1 MDDENDIL
9 HIAKYFLGRYGAA
22 APALMESRAGAC
34 AREGDADAAQLWRCI
49 ASEIRKVEQ
58 RKSDHASA
66 LLRTDRPATDKPV
79 PDSHVRCA
87 FEATPHPYL
96 LLTPDLTIAGANECY
111 LGATMSRREDIVGR
125 SVFEALPEDPA
136 WAEADSVRN
145 LGTSLAR
152 VIDEGRSDQMKVHR
166 ADVRRPNGGFE
177 ERWWTSLNT
186 PAFDPDGRLVLI
198 IHHTQQLKPGGGGR
212 A

>member
-1 MDDENDIL
+1 
-9 HIAKYFLGRYGAA
+9 
-22 APALMESRAGAC
+22 MESRAGAC
-34 AREGDADAAQLWRCI
+34 AREGDAEAAQLWRCI
-49 ASEIRKVEQ
+49 AAEIRKVEQ
-58 RKSDHASA
+58 RPYDPVPAPV
-66 LLRTDRPATDKPV
+66 LCDRSTTDKAA

-96 LLTPDLTIAGANECY
+96 LLTPDLTIAGANDCY

-136 WAEADSVRN
+136 WVDSDTVRN

-152 VIDEGRSDQMKVHR
+152 VIDEGRSDEMRVHR
-166 ADVRRPNGGFE
+166 ADIRRPDGVFE

-198 IHHTQQLKPGGGGR
+198 VHHTQQLKSGGGGR